1 MWTWMSGSAGLNNT
15 PPNHGVVGVPAQSN
29 TPGGRWT
36 DSRWRDSNGNF
47 WLFSGITGTFANP
60 YADVWKFNPSTLLWT
75 WMGGANTTNFTDSFT
90 VKCSLNGGCPASAD
104 LNTVCWIDDCDR
116 LWQFGGEGRNP
127 FSVGYTNATWFFDPV
142 SRKFKWQGGD
152 LAYLQPGVY
161 GAQGV
166 SSPSNYPPSAMG
178 GIGFNDNQGNFW
190 MFGGCITPLFPGG
203 AAETNTMWKFRPD
216 SICNQLPSTT
226 PIQTSISAFV
236 PSACSPLQI
245 NFQSAISNSSFDYQW
260 NFGDPNS
267 TQDTAST
274 VSTSYTFSSP
284 GVYSVSLIVSGNSG
298 CISGIDTAFFQ
309 LDLSNVNPLAS
320 SFSVS
325 ACSSYTAPWGAV
337 YAQSGVYSD
346 TLTAAN
352 GCDSIVTVN
361 LTIKSPSQ
369 TNQNISSCGSFTA
382 PDGTVYN
389 QNSTFSSTFTGSN
402 NCDSV
407 VTYNLTILPPASVSV
422 SPSDLNLSLG
432 DTVQLF
438 ATGGSS
444 YQWSPADGLS
454 CTTCPSPLA
463 SPQTSVVYTVSTTNA
478 SGCTNS
484 DSIRIKVDIK
494 CNQLFIP
501 DIFTPNATGPAVNE
515 KLCAYSNCIRLFS
528 FIIYNRWGEQVFETT
543 DIAACWDGTY
553 KGKESPSGIYAF
565 KLYAEQIDGTIVD
578 KKGTITLVR

>member
-1 MWTWMSGSAGLNNT
+1 
-15 PPNHGVVGVPAQSN
+15 
-29 TPGGRWT
+29 
-36 DSRWRDSNGNF
+36 
-47 WLFSGITGTFANP
+47 
-60 YADVWKFNPSTLLWT
+60 
-75 WMGGANTTNFTDSFT
+75 
-90 VKCSLNGGCPASAD
+90 
-104 LNTVCWIDDCDR
+104 
-116 LWQFGGEGRNP
+116 
-127 FSVGYTNATWFFDPV
+127 VGY
-142 SRKFKWQGGD
+142 K
-152 LAYLQPGVY
+152 
-161 GAQGV
+161 
-166 SSPSNYPPSAMG
+166 
-178 GIGFNDNQGNFW
+178 DNQGNFW
-190 MFGGCITPLFPGG
+190 IFGGFFTQNLGGNDMLNALWKYSPDPQCLSLPPPQAAFSVDSSNQCNPGLFTFQANSSLTGLTYHWDFGVPNISTDT
-203 AAETNTMWKFRPD
+203 ANTANVTFNFD
-216 SICNQLPSTT
+216 SI
-226 PIQTSISAFV
+226 
-236 PSACSPLQI
+236 
-245 NFQSAISNSSFDYQW
+245 
-260 NFGDPNS
+260 
-267 TQDTAST
+267 
-274 VSTSYTFSSP
+274 
-284 GVYSVSLIVSGNSG
+284 GVYTVSLIVSGSG
-298 CISGIDTAFFQ
+298 SCFAGADTATFQ
-309 LDLSNVNPLAS
+309 LNISSIDLPSS
-320 SFSVS
+320 SFSAS
-325 ACSSYTAPWGAV
+325 ACNSYTAPWGAV

-454 CTTCPSPLA
+454 CTSCPSPLA